1 MLSSRHKQSE
11 ETPLELPPR
20 SSSTLGAT
28 PSTPATLSHAA
39 LLRSSITPQ
48 AGHMMG
54 TALIRLRATPT
65 SGGLSLKPS
74 KLPLQTHTHTH
85 SHRPSGRRFRTR
97 TFPHQVQASRSS
109 IFSDSDI
116 YTPFFQVLKLKVEI
130 PAPPFFCPN
139 PDPSTFSLRTNSEP
153 RLPPD

>member
-54 TALIRLRATPT
+54 TALIRLRATPHT

-74 KLPLQTHTHTH
+74 KLPLQTHTHTLSQTLWKEVQNKNFSPPGTSIQELH
-85 SHRPSGRRFRTR
+85 LLGFRYLY
-97 TFPHQVQASRSS
+97 S
-109 IFSDSDI
+109 IFPSPQTKSRDSSQI
-116 YTPFFQVLKLKVEI
+116 QTPVPSPSEQI
-130 PAPPFFCPN
+130 QN
-139 PDPSTFSLRTNSEP
+139 PDFLQIKV
-153 RLPPD
+153 